1 MERGDALEKP
11 TVLETY
17 GMMNGL
23 TVCGSWLFPNW
34 DTIVHL
40 NVCDCSNCISVSV
53 LCPSCCLQSNA
64 PDHTVIFWLLILQA
78 FNSAIPSALLIST
91 PLTTTTSPSPLS
103 PVYIFLFLPLL
114 LPLFSALFFR
124 TFLLQIESF
133 KLNFRENARS
143 RTDHGADIITWPAP
157 QDNSS
162 PHPYGSF
169 YSLHQNNQNHHPTP
183 RSVSLIEPL
192 APAGCVGS
200 PSAPS
205 LLHLQGEVQGDS
217 SSSLKGSRPFL
228 PPTSSE
234 TPFILNQS

>member
-1 MERGDALEKP
+1 M
-11 TVLETY
+11 TVYLC
-17 GMMNGL
+17 L
-23 TVCGSWLFPNW
+23 CCIHHVVCSPM
-34 DTIVHL
+34 HL
-40 NVCDCSNCISVSV
+40 IT
-53 LCPSCCLQSNA
+53 PSSFDFLSCR
-64 PDHTVIFWLLILQA
+64 HLIL
-78 FNSAIPSALLIST
+78 L
-91 PLTTTTSPSPLS
+91 SPLPS
-103 PVYIFLFLPLL
+103 SSQPPPQQQPPPLPPFSCLYLFLFLPLL
-114 LPLFSALFFR
+114 LPLLPALFFQ

-169 YSLHQNNQNHHPTP
+169 YSLHQNNQNHHPAP
-183 RSVSLIEPL
+183 RSVSLIESL
-192 APAGCVGS
+192 ASAGCVGS

-205 LLHLQGEVQGDS
+205 SLHLQGEVQGDS

-234 TPFILNQS
+234 TPFIFNLS